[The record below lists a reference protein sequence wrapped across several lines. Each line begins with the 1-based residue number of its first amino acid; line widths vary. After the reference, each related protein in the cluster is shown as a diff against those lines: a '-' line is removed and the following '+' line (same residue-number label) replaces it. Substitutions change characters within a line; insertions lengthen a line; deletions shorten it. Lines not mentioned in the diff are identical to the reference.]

1 MKTLFRVLGA
11 AAAVAVTGAAIVVLD
26 KVLNDKD
33 PLHVENVEF
42 PEEAEK
48 DPAEAEKTAEAYA
61 EGEAKETTPG
71 DAWPPAFEKA
81 PAEPETAPAAPV
93 VEAARAEE
101 PAEEKPAAEETTVN
115 PVEAALPL
123 PPRMRTA
130 SSIPPRLRRPAIS
143 PASKRNQ
150 AARAEQSNKRTLYRR
165 AQRPFSVWII
175 SAGLWR
181 LRCLPRHPR
190 TRPWRPAA
198 GRRCSRLPRKGRAE
212 WSSCAHR

>member
-61 EGEAKETTPG
+61 EGEAKETAPG
-71 DAWPPAFEKA
+71 DAWPPAFA
-81 PAEPETAPAAPV
+81 PE

-115 PVEAALPL
+115 PVEA
-123 PPRMRTA
+123 
-130 SSIPPRLRRPAIS
+130 S
-143 PASKRNQ
+143 PAVAPKDENGKFDTTKI
-150 AARAEQSNKRTLYRR
+150 AEASDFTGIEEESGCK
-165 AQRPFSVWII
+165 S
-175 SAGLWR
+175 
-181 LRCLPRHPR
+181 
-190 TRPWRPAA
+190 
-198 GRRCSRLPRKGRAE
+198 
-212 WSSCAHR
+212 